1 MFALDGILVDLLI
14 LIVFLVI
21 MDFGSRM
28 IIHSAIKISE
38 ATGIGKATI
47 GFLLLAF
54 STSLPELSVGVI
66 APLSG
71 EAAVSVG
78 NVLGTNVV
86 NVCLIIGLAV
96 LLVSLRRPRVVST
109 VPRFAKEELGSLY
122 FGLFIASIIPLSLVY
137 ATGAI
142 WLVGL
147 VLVLIF
153 AVYSYQ
159 MLKISVPRG
168 EIENKTALESKEN
181 VRKHVVFTLV
191 GIVVVIISSY
201 WMVQSSVAIA
211 VLTGVPRTIIGA
223 TIIAFGT
230 SLPEFSLTVRAFLKD
245 QAAMGLGIIIG
256 SGFINITLI
265 LGVTFLIPWLI
276 GSPLTMNMFAFQGL
290 ILFSLMSNLFL
301 WYFLSMERLSW
312 KEGAILLFIYLLFLA
327 NTLGVVQLLPQMT

>member
-1 MFALDGILVDLLI
+1 
-14 LIVFLVI
+14 
-21 MDFGSRM
+21 M

-137 ATGAI
+137 AAGAI

-211 VLTGVPRTIIGA
+211 VSTGVPRTIIGA

-327 NTLGVVQLLPQMT
+327 NTLGLVQLLPQIT